1 MLTILTAVYLLGI
14 STIIIDEIE
23 NSLHL
28 KYIERLVDVMRHSS
42 SQFIVTT
49 HSPLIIDFM
58 DPSEIIILD
67 KERGETKVNR
77 VRDSEKLKERLA
89 ENGILLSEW
98 LLY

>member
-1 MLTILTAVYLLGI
+1 
-14 STIIIDEIE
+14 
-23 NSLHL
+23 
-28 KYIERLVDVMRHSS
+28 MRYSN

-67 KERGETKVNR
+67 KERGETKVNK
-77 VRDSEKLKERLA
+77 VRDTEKLREKLA
-89 ENGILLSEW
+89 EDGILLSEW